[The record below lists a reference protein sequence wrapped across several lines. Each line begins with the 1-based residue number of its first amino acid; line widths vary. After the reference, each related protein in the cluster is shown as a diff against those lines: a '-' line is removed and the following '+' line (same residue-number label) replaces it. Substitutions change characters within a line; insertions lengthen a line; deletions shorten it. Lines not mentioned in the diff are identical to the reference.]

1 MFDPLERAS
10 FEAYY
15 GPFSVDACAD
25 PEGHNAQAK
34 KFYHSQNSFLK
45 ANVEGE
51 NVWLNAPY
59 RRAGHFL
66 KHYLECKERAPTQT
80 SAVIV
85 LPKWDNKPWWKLTQG
100 FRVLR
105 VYPAGSHLFT
115 APAHPGEVTRTDLG
129 PTRWDV
135 IVFWDPPT
143 LQGIMK
149 ALPAETAATSAS
161 AETVPLPDTD
171 VITSELEGLQPT
183 SNQLIRLTA
192 VLWGRKVRALID
204 CGAGDNYISS
214 QLVDEIRPKTLTVPG
229 KVVQLAGPVTQDAS
243 RLLNHQT
250 FRIGAFKDKDNFT
263 VTKLARDDLI
273 LGKPWLTRV
282 NPPIDWISNTVTITK
297 GQNSYTLRS
306 TVEDTSPTVNLLSSL
321 QLKRE
326 LRKGRTA
333 YLAVIREVL
342 EEGTKLE
349 IEGPTKEWKGR
360 LIQVL
365 EKHQKIFEPLPK
377 GLPPERA
384 IDHHIDLEPGARP
397 PYLPTYHMSPLELAE
412 LKKQLAEL
420 IDMGYIQPSKS
431 PYGAPVLFV
440 PKKNGKL
447 RMCVDY
453 RALNKLTVKNRYPLP
468 RIDELLDQLN
478 GATIFTKLDCQQG
491 YHQIRISGDDGS
503 IQRTAFRTRYGH
515 YEWLVMPFG
524 LTNAPATFQA
534 LMNNILRPYLD
545 QFVVVYLDDI
555 CIYSK
560 TPEEHLQHVDKVLAL
575 LEQHQLYIG
584 LDKCA
589 FGQAEMGFLG
599 HVISKDGVKVDPK
612 KVQAVTEWPT
622 PSNVKDIRSFL
633 GLTGYYRRFIK
644 HYAHLALPLT
654 ELTKKEN
661 GWKWTASEE
670 AAFQGLK
677 EAVTSAPVL
686 VTANPE
692 LPYEVY
698 TDASD
703 FALGAVLLQDQ
714 GQGLHPVAY
723 LSRKLSPTE
732 HRYPI
737 GDKELLGIYWALT
750 EWRCYLEGAQFR
762 VNSDHLNHTW
772 FATKKNLNRRQTKWS
787 QWLESYYCGV
797 DIAYKEG
804 KSNLSDP
811 LSRRA
816 DLYSISSINTDDLLT
831 RISNSYETDEYYNQP
846 FPYLENINGLWYFGD
861 RLAVPRNL
869 EIRHEIIRE
878 CHDSLSGGHLLGVTK
893 TIQRVARRF
902 WWPHMSKTVRQYVTA
917 CPSCQRNKPSN
928 QLPGGLLQPIPIPKA
943 KWEEMTMDLITDL
956 PPTRNGYDAIVTFV
970 DRLSKEVHF
979 APTTKKVDAVGLARI
994 FRTTIYR
1001 HHGMPKAN
1009 NLRP

>member
-1 MFDPLERAS
+1 M
-10 FEAYY
+10 
-15 GPFSVDACAD
+15 
-25 PEGHNAQAK
+25 
-34 KFYHSQNSFLK
+34 
-45 ANVEGE
+45 
-51 NVWLNAPY
+51 
-59 RRAGHFL
+59 
-66 KHYLECKERAPTQT
+66 
-80 SAVIV
+80 
-85 LPKWDNKPWWKLTQG
+85 
-100 FRVLR
+100 
-105 VYPAGSHLFT
+105 
-115 APAHPGEVTRTDLG
+115 
-129 PTRWDV
+129 
-135 IVFWDPPT
+135 
-143 LQGIMK
+143 
-149 ALPAETAATSAS
+149 
-161 AETVPLPDTD
+161 
-171 VITSELEGLQPT
+171 
-183 SNQLIRLTA
+183 
-192 VLWGRKVRALID
+192 
-204 CGAGDNYISS
+204 
-214 QLVDEIRPKTLTVPG
+214 
-229 KVVQLAGPVTQDAS
+229 
-243 RLLNHQT
+243 
-250 FRIGAFKDKDNFT
+250 
-263 VTKLARDDLI
+263 
-273 LGKPWLTRV
+273 
-282 NPPIDWISNTVTITK
+282 
-297 GQNSYTLRS
+297 
-306 TVEDTSPTVNLLSSL
+306 
-321 QLKRE
+321 
-326 LRKGRTA
+326 
-333 YLAVIREVL
+333 
-342 EEGTKLE
+342 
-349 IEGPTKEWKGR
+349 
-360 LIQVL
+360 
-365 EKHQKIFEPLPK
+365 
-377 GLPPERA
+377 
-384 IDHHIDLEPGARP
+384 
-397 PYLPTYHMSPLELAE
+397 
-412 LKKQLAEL
+412 
-420 IDMGYIQPSKS
+420 
-431 PYGAPVLFV
+431 
-440 PKKNGKL
+440 
-447 RMCVDY
+447 
-453 RALNKLTVKNRYPLP
+453 
-468 RIDELLDQLN
+468 
-478 GATIFTKLDCQQG
+478 
-491 YHQIRISGDDGS
+491 
-503 IQRTAFRTRYGH
+503 
-515 YEWLVMPFG
+515 
-524 LTNAPATFQA
+524 
-534 LMNNILRPYLD
+534 
-545 QFVVVYLDDI
+545 
-555 CIYSK
+555 
-560 TPEEHLQHVDKVLAL
+560 
-575 LEQHQLYIG
+575 
-584 LDKCA
+584 
-589 FGQAEMGFLG
+589 
-599 HVISKDGVKVDPK
+599 DPK
-612 KVQAVTEWPT
+612 KVQAVTEWPS

-816 DLYSISSINTDDLLT
+816 DLYSIISINTDDLLT

-878 CHDSLSGGHLLGVTK
+878 CHDSFSGGHLGVTK

-979 APTTKKVDAVGLARI
+979 APTTKKVDAFGLARI

-1001 HHGMPKAN
+1001 HHGMPKAIISDRDDRFLSHFWRALFSVVGTDLKFSTAYHPQSDGQSERAN
-1009 NLRP
+1009 RTLEEYLRHYINPLQDNWDEYLDLAEYAINDSINPSTGYTPFYLTYGQHPNTALDLTTDAMVPKAQDFLVEMKDAVTHAKAKLQEAHARQATQANKNRRDVTFQVGDKVALSTANLRLPSTMSKKLAPKYIGPRSQSD